1 MDAGQPSDERVL
13 AGLGERLRARREAVG
28 LSVRK
33 LAEQLGASR
42 NTITNYEQGHTVPS
56 TTDLVRLAAALGCTL
71 VDLLDLPAAQPPQR
85 LAICAQQTR
94 QIAPEVAVLAQ
105 KYLRAY
111 AEIEAICGVRPQRP
125 LRQAPVAL
133 IGPKLDLRI
142 AATAERVREDCGFAE
157 LGPANIVQALE
168 NLGVRCIFCHQQALG
183 LDAISVEQG
192 EASLVLLPDRAPV
205 IERIIFGA
213 AQELGHLVLH
223 PGLFAATP
231 RMVDNARDYEH
242 EAEVFAISFLVP
254 EGRLL
259 QMWQDER
266 LARLPVER
274 ALLVLKERFQV
285 GFWVL
290 AERVRGLGLT
300 EVPGPALTVRVK
312 RLLDREGRASRL
324 GLEPQPLPAS
334 ALCRSTRFER
344 LVYSAFVQKEIGV
357 AKVAELL
364 QLTVDDAKQRT
375 AAWLKPRVELES
387 EPPDASPPEPQPRTM
402 KVQLWL
408 RVENNSKFVR
418 GKKKAREEIE
428 DWVLRR
434 YGLRATDEGGPEYLL
449 TIPYTTDEELD
460 QIIYDDIWREADSI
474 ADARHCFVE
483 GDTVSLEDPERSW

>member
-1 MDAGQPSDERVL
+1 MNDAQSPDEQVL
-13 AGLGERLRARREAVG
+13 AGLGDRLRARREAVG

-42 NTITNYEQGHTVPS
+42 NTITNYEQGHTVPG
-56 TTDLVRLAAALGCTL
+56 TTDLVRLAGALGCTL

-85 LAICAQQTR
+85 LAIRAQQTR
-94 QIAPEVAVLAQ
+94 QTAPEIAVMAQ
-105 KYLRAY
+105 KYLCAFT
-111 AEIEAICGVRPQRP
+111 EIEAICGVRPQRP
-125 LRQAPVAL
+125 LRRAPVDL
-133 IGPKLDLRI
+133 IGPKLDVRI
-142 AATAERVREDCGFAE
+142 AVTAERVREDSGFAE

-168 NLGVRCIFCHQQALG
+168 SLGVRCIFCDRQTLG
-183 LDAISVEQG
+183 PDAISVEQG
-192 EASLVLLPDRAPV
+192 EVSLLMLPDRAPV
-205 IERIIFGA
+205 IERVIFGA

-223 PGLFAATP
+223 PALFTATA
-231 RMVDNARDYEH
+231 RMADDARDFEH
-242 EAEVFAISFLVP
+242 EAEVFATSFLVP
-254 EGRLL
+254 ESHLL
-259 QMWQDER
+259 QMWQDGR

-300 EVPGPALTVRVK
+300 EVPGPELTVRVK
-312 RLLDREGRASRL
+312 RLLGREGRASRL
-324 GLEPQPLPAS
+324 SLEPNPLPAS

-344 LVYSAFVQKEIGV
+344 LIYSAFVQEEIGV
-357 AKVAELL
+357 AKVAELM
-364 QLTVDDAKQRT
+364 QLTVDEAKQRT
-375 AAWLKPRVELES
+375 NAWLKPRVELEPD
-387 EPPDASPPEPQPRTM
+387 PPDASPAEPQPRTM

-460 QIIYDDIWREADSI
+460 RIIYDDIWREADSI

-483 GDTVSLEDPERSW
+483 GDTVSLDDPERSW